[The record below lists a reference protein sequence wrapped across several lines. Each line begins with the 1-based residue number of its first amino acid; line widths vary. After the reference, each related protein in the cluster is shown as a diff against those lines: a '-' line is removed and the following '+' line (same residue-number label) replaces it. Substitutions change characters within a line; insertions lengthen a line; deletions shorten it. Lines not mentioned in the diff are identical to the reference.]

1 MTQEAQALF
10 LLLSAVLL
18 ALIIEIGVF
27 QFSFFTQNSE
37 NYPETELDLS
47 SLDGWNGEA
56 LPLLP
61 ENATVSFDGL
71 SVPARSVTVRTS
83 GPSGVLSGNIGIC
96 DEASA
101 YKTVGAGSFQVNPG
115 GSGNT
120 FTVRLSSHGNLS
132 RLRITFTDALTEP
145 VFLLSVTLNARQP
158 LTVNSL
164 RLFLMAGILAPV
176 SYTPLDVYKRQEFI

>member
-1 MTQEAQALF
+1 MKKIIQHFRRMPQAAQALF

-83 GPSGVLSGNIGIC
+83 GPSGLLSGNIGI
-96 DEASA
+96 
-101 YKTVGAGSFQVNPG
+101 
-115 GSGNT
+115 
-120 FTVRLSSHGNLS
+120 
-132 RLRITFTDALTEP
+132 
-145 VFLLSVTLNARQP
+145 
-158 LTVNSL
+158 
-164 RLFLMAGILAPV
+164 
-176 SYTPLDVYKRQEFI
+176 